1 MEGRYELF
9 KRAGVRHIKGYN
21 ALGEDGLREKMGED
35 FNEERTPRHVPY
47 IVIVIDEMADLM
59 MTSKKEAEQTITRL
73 AQKSRAVGIHVIVAT
88 QRPSTDVITG
98 VLKGNLPTRIA
109 FQVASKVD
117 SRVILDE
124 MGADKLLGHGDMLF
138 LPPGGAKLKRVQGA
152 LVEDSEINKLVDFVC
167 RDSAPSFSQELVQVA
182 NGEVRP
188 TSEGDGGGG
197 EEDSMFDEAV
207 RVILKSKRG
216 SASLLQRA
224 LGIGYTRAS
233 RLIDIMTE
241 RGIVGPYRGSKV
253 REIMITLDQWEEMHG
268 PSQGGVQ
275 HEAAGQ
281 GTSDE

>member
-1 MEGRYELF
+1 MS
-9 KRAGVRHIKGYN
+9 V
-21 ALGEDGLREKMGED
+21 
-35 FNEERTPRHVPY
+35 
-47 IVIVIDEMADLM
+47 
-59 MTSKKEAEQTITRL
+59 SKKEAELAITRL
-73 AQKSRAVGIHVIVAT
+73 AQKSRAAGLHVIVAT

-98 VLKGNLPTRIA
+98 VIKGNLPTRIA

-152 LVEDSEINKLVDFVC
+152 LVEDSEVVKLVDFVC
-167 RDSAPSFSQELVQVA
+167 QDSAPNFSQELIQVA
-182 NGEVRP
+182 SGEVRP
-188 TSEGDGGGG
+188 NAGGG
-197 EEDSMFDEAV
+197 EGDATEEDDMFDPAV

-224 LGIGYTRAS
+224 LGVGYTRAS

-253 REIMITLDQWEEMHG
+253 REIMITLEQWEEMHG
-268 PSQGGVQ
+268 PGQPGGPTA
-275 HEAAGQ
+275 AAGQ